1 MIARAGRRLA
11 RYPLPLACLGAALP
25 VIVSTIHAISERW
38 IPYGDQA
45 VIASQAYDVFTSH
58 TPLLG
63 QYSASYHLVS
73 QPTYSLGPMLYWL
86 LALPARIGQ
95 PISLTIWM
103 GAVNIAAVAG
113 IVALARRRGGTAFM
127 LVTAAAVALMS
138 RSLVPETY
146 HDVWNPSA
154 AVLPLTLLM
163 FVSWSVACGEYR
175 LLPLA
180 VLLASFVAQCHLT
193 YVAPALGLLV
203 VGVVGLALA
212 RRWTRAPDSRALR
225 RWVAAALVVGLI
237 SWTPPVVQQLTKTPG
252 NLGLVRQLGTKGGA
266 KVGFGVGWHAVVRTV
281 GVPPWWLTVPAD
293 QFDRSHTVKLTPSA
307 LAVGSGAAVLLGL
320 AAVGIAGLRRRRLD
334 LAAGATLALALC
346 AAVEVVTARTPA
358 NPHLQATLGYT
369 LWWASPAGMF
379 AWLVLGW
386 SAAVLLGR
394 RLALPR
400 LRARAL
406 APAAG
411 AAAVIAVGAAVG
423 IAEKPDDHASMY
435 SAIRATATRLRAA
448 LPRGSVVSLEGSPG
462 LTSVVRVA
470 LRYDLRLAGIRAALP
485 GMDSRWGPWY
495 RLDGRRYGYG
505 VYLTDVRTETVPRG
519 RVVAS
524 VRFRYG
530 PAEYAIATSVWPVRP
545 PA

>member
-1 MIARAGRRLA
+1 MIAPAGRRLV
-11 RYPLPLACLGAALP
+11 RLTLPLACVGASLP
-25 VIVSTIHAISERW
+25 VIVSTIHAITERW

-45 VIASQAYDVFTSH
+45 VIASQAYDVFSSH

-95 PISLTIWM
+95 PTSLTIWM
-103 GAVNIAAVAG
+103 GAANIAAVAG
-113 IVALARRRGGTAFM
+113 IVALARRRGGAALM
-127 LVTAAAVALMS
+127 LATAAAVAVMC

-146 HDVWNPSA
+146 HDIWNPSA

-163 FVSWSVACGEYR
+163 FVCWSLACGEYR

-180 VLLASFVAQCHLT
+180 VVLASFVAQCHLT
-193 YVAPALGLLV
+193 YVAPALGLLA
-203 VGVVGLALA
+203 VGVAGLALA
-212 RRWTRAPDSRALR
+212 RRWAPAPDRRSLR
-225 RWVAAALVVGLI
+225 RWMLAAFVVGLLC
-237 SWTPPVVQQLTKTPG
+237 WTAPVVQQVTKTPG
-252 NLGLVRQLGTKGGA
+252 NLGLVAQLGTKGGT
-266 KVGFGVGWHAVVRTV
+266 KVGWSVGWHAVVRTS
-281 GVPPWWLTVPAD
+281 GVPPWWLTVPTD
-293 QFDRSHTVKLTPSA
+293 QFDRSQAVKPPPPA
-307 LAVGSGAAVLLGL
+307 FAVGSGAAVLLVL
-320 AAVGIAGLRRRRLD
+320 AAAGVAGLRRRRLD
-334 LAAGATLALALC
+334 VAAGAALALVLC

-386 SAAVLLGR
+386 SAVVLLR
-394 RLALPR
+394 PRLALPR
-400 LRARAL
+400 LRMRVL
-406 APAAG
+406 APALG
-411 AAAVIAVGAAVG
+411 AAAVLGAGVAVGV
-423 IAEKPDDHASMY
+423 AEKADDHAGMY
-435 SAIRATATRLRAA
+435 RAIRATASRLRAA

-462 LTSVVRVA
+462 ITSVVRVA

-485 GMDSRWGPWY
+485 GMGSRWGPWY
-495 RLDGRRYGYG
+495 RLDGRRYAYG
-505 VYLTDVRTETVPRG
+505 VYLTDVRTATVPRG
-519 RVVAS
+519 GVVAS

-530 PAEYAIATSVWPVRP
+530 PAAYGIATSVWPVRP